1 MKSVFLFCR
10 QYLSTL
16 CYSVNPGYN
25 TGIYA
30 VALLLIFLFNIVAK
44 CWKFYFCCCSVIA
57 CLSFCHRLQ
66 HARLPWPSLSPR
78 VCSNSCPFS
87 WWYYLT
93 MPSST
98 TLLSFFLSFPESR
111 SFPVSQIFES
121 HGQSVVALFNINL
134 SNEYSAIIS
143 FRIDWFPC
151 SPRVS
156 PAPQFKSINS
166 LTLRLVSGPSLT
178 SYMSTGKV
186 IAVTI

>member
-143 FRIDWFPC
+143 FRIDWFDFLAVQE
-151 SPRVS
+151 SL
-156 PAPQFKSINS
+156 QHHNS
-166 LTLRLVSGPSLT
+166 KASTLRHSGFFMAHLSHHAQLLEK
-178 SYMSTGKV
+178 S
-186 IAVTI
+186 